1 MSTAINNS
9 VPRKGRQKAN
19 QRERESADHPMPS
32 DDNSP
37 GEAMLPMRESAGVD
51 MPTGG
56 SLHTIA
62 KAMLAHAE
70 GDPKQAAIAMQDYL
84 AEPDVRRRLTE
95 DAMKIAVADS
105 IASIRLYERGAIEH
119 QARQQAEGI
128 ARRANSIDRAFMSFP
143 LPFGGILADATKADI
158 IKAVDHYEVSA
169 ATQQRRAAWLRRI
182 ADKLPENV
190 IVSAAL
196 TEADLVSA
204 WSGS

>member
-1 MSTAINNS
+1 MSTSINNS

-19 QRERESADHPMPS
+19 RLMRESADDRMPS
-32 DDNSP
+32 DDNSL
-37 GEAMLPMRESAGVD
+37 GEARHGLRESAGAL

-62 KAMLAHAE
+62 RAMLAHAE
-70 GDPKQAAIAMQDYL
+70 GDPKQAAIVMQEYL
-84 AEPDVRRRLTE
+84 AEPDVRRRLAE
-95 DAMKIAVADS
+95 DAIKLAVADS

-158 IKAVDHYEVSA
+158 IKAVDHYEISA

-182 ADKLPENV
+182 ADRLPENV

-204 WSGS
+204 WGAQ